1 MRGWIVA
8 LALGVVTGASAT
20 DGVWLKIEQNG
31 VFGAGP
37 PRQVEVAAADQLLR
51 LRDADAQRTYY
62 VDRAAREVLEVDTA
76 RREAVRKPFAAYGKL
91 RADRARKRAA
101 QLARITA
108 RREAADDDERAEIDA
123 RLRELGLRLDGREEV
138 TRGEG
143 SPLPRPLTLDA
154 VPQVA
159 LCTPTTLRV
168 NQAHDPVATL
178 QLAKTLELPVQP
190 LDVYVELGMLPEPL
204 EQALTELEGTVVA
217 GELLLDD
224 GSLKKRVK
232 FRVLEVRRGV
242 DVGSLEPPAGLKRV
256 EQLGKA
262 ARPAQRGQT
271 CLHCQ
276 GPLGEER
283 ITLNGRPFCSR
294 AHRQA
299 WIKARARR

>member
-1 MRGWIVA
+1 MRGWIA
-8 LALGVVTGASAT
+8 TLALGIVSSAAAA
-20 DGVWLKIEQNG
+20 DGVWLEIEQNG

-37 PRQVEVAAADQLLR
+37 PRRVEVAASGQRLR

-76 RREAVRKPFAAYGKL
+76 RREAARKPFAAYGEL

-101 QLARITA
+101 QLERIRT

-123 RLRELGLRLDGREEV
+123 RLRELGLRLDGRELI

-143 SPLPRPLTLDA
+143 APFPRPLTLGA
-154 VPQVA
+154 VPQVV

-168 NQAHDPVATL
+168 NQAREPVAAL
-178 QLAKTLELPVQP
+178 QLAKGLELPVQP

-204 EQALTELEGTVVA
+204 ERALSELEGTVLA

-224 GSLKKRVK
+224 GSLKKRVT

-242 DVGSLEPPAGLKRV
+242 DVGDLEPPAGLKRV
-256 EQLGKA
+256 ERLGEA
-262 ARPAQRGQT
+262 ERPNAETRT
-271 CLHCQ
+271 CLHCE

-294 AHRQA
+294 AHRHA
-299 WIKARARR
+299 WIKAQAKK